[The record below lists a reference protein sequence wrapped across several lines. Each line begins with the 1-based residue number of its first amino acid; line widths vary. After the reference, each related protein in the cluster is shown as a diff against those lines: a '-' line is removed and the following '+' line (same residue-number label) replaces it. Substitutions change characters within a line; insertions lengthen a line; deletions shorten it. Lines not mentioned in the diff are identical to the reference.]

1 MPFSA
6 QIRSN
11 NTSAELPRRAEPSGE
26 DLAIVSQ
33 I

>member
-11 NTSAELPRRAEPSGE
+11 NTFAEFPAGPNLPVKTLPLSVR
-26 DLAIVSQ
+26 I
-33 I
+33 